1 VELRRWSATNLG
13 GAAVLLGCPGET
25 MAWPLDPE
33 SMAAI
38 RWRITFRDIE
48 SGPQIRDPVAEVS
61 YGKRYNLMLSLEIVW
76 VWAIASV

>member
-1 VELRRWSATNLG
+1 MNLG
-13 GAAVLLGCPGET
+13 GAAVLLGCTGET

-61 YGKRYNLMLSLEIVW
+61 YG
-76 VWAIASV
+76 